1 MRKASR
7 IYKRKSRSNLE
18 TFIILIGAIIILGV
32 AFNLARD
39 RSYIPPEEPAV
50 VKEEKVESPV
60 IKVPVE
66 LPQKETIEKVEE
78 KEKSPEEEIEKEA
91 TLEEKTPLTE
101 PTTVKTSEIQPEV
114 KVIKESETVSDKK
127 LYTVQVGAF
136 SKEEGAQ
143 NLAKEIRGKGYQTY
157 VIKGKTLYKVQVG
170 EFKTSDEAK
179 AISEKL
185 KKLGY
190 EIWVTT
196 R

>member
-39 RSYIPPEEPAV
+39 RSYIPPEEPTIIE
-50 VKEEKVESPV
+50 EEKVESPV
-60 IKVPVE
+60 IKTPVE
-66 LPQKETIEKVEE
+66 LLQKETAEKVEE
-78 KEKSPEEEIEKEA
+78 KEKFPEEEIKKEV
-91 TLEEKTPLTE
+91 TPEEKPPLTE
-101 PTTVKTSEIQPEV
+101 PSVIKTPTVEPEV
-114 KVIKESETVSDKK
+114 KVVKESEMISDKK
-127 LYTVQVGAF
+127 VYTVQVGAF
-136 SKEEGAQ
+136 SKEKGAQ
-143 NLAKEIRGKGYQTY
+143 SLAKEIRDKGYQTY

-170 EFKTSDEAK
+170 EFKTLDEAK

-190 EIWVTT
+190 EIWTTT

>member
-39 RSYIPPEEPAV
+39 RSYIPPEEPTIV
-50 VKEEKVESPV
+50 EEEKVESPL

-66 LPQKETIEKVEE
+66 LPQKETVEEVEE
-78 KEKSPEEEIEKEA
+78 KEKSPEEEIKKEV
-91 TLEEKTPLTE
+91 TPEEKPPLTE
-101 PTTVKTSEIQPEV
+101 PSVIKTPKVEPEI
-114 KVIKESETVSDKK
+114 KVVKESEIVSDKK

-143 NLAKEIRGKGYQTY
+143 NLAKEIRGKGYQAY

-170 EFKTSDEAK
+170 EFKTSNEAK

>member
-39 RSYIPPEEPAV
+39 RSYIPPEEPTIV
-50 VKEEKVESPV
+50 EEEKVESPV

-66 LPQKETIEKVEE
+66 LPQRETVEKVEE
-78 KEKSPEEEIEKEA
+78 KEKFPEEEIKKEV
-91 TLEEKTPLTE
+91 TPEEKPPLTE
-101 PTTVKTSEIQPEV
+101 PSVIKTPKVEPEV
-114 KVIKESETVSDKK
+114 KVVKESEIVSDKK
-127 LYTVQVGAF
+127 IYTVQVGAF
-136 SKEEGAQ
+136 SKEKGAQ
-143 NLAKEIRGKGYQTY
+143 NLVKEIRGKGYQAY

-179 AISEKL
+179 AFSEKL

>member
-39 RSYIPPEEPAV
+39 RSYIPPEEPTIV
-50 VKEEKVESPV
+50 EEEKVESPV

-66 LPQKETIEKVEE
+66 LPQRETVEKVEE
-78 KEKSPEEEIEKEA
+78 KEKFPEEEIKKEV
-91 TLEEKTPLTE
+91 TPEEKPPLTE
-101 PTTVKTSEIQPEV
+101 PSVIKTPKVEPEV
-114 KVIKESETVSDKK
+114 KVVKESEIVSDKK
-127 LYTVQVGAF
+127 VYTVQVGAF
-136 SKEEGAQ
+136 SKEKGAQ
-143 NLAKEIRGKGYQTY
+143 NLAKEIRSKGYQAY

-179 AISEKL
+179 TFSEKL

>member
-39 RSYIPPEEPAV
+39 RGYIPPEKPTIVE
-50 VKEEKVESPV
+50 EEKVESPV

-66 LPQKETIEKVEE
+66 LPQRETVEKVEE
-78 KEKSPEEEIEKEA
+78 KEKFPEEEIKKEV
-91 TLEEKTPLTE
+91 TPEEKPPLTE
-101 PTTVKTSEIQPEV
+101 PSVIKTPKVEPEV
-114 KVIKESETVSDKK
+114 KVVKESEIVSDKK
-127 LYTVQVGAF
+127 VYTVQVGAF
-136 SKEEGAQ
+136 SKEKGAQ
-143 NLAKEIRGKGYQTY
+143 NLAKEIRGKGYQAY

-179 AISEKL
+179 TFSEKL